1 MEATV
6 LVRTSKHHSKI
17 CQSFCSQCFL
27 NKDSTRSNVN
37 SSHLFL
43 HLCGK
48 AQDKT
53 PAPLPTCAFRCEKLK
68 MSLAWSSAQ
77 HELYSSCPRRAEHP
91 RLLTVRPLLCSTV
104 QTLFPSPSGQWTFF
118 PEGLLPHQLLVCSL
132 LTSQD
137 ATPNVNSFNFLQ
149 CGEIDRP
156 NILAMKFQSKIG
168 GDKEYQSK
176 DEVEWLKKKVL
187 TM

>member
-6 LVRTSKHHSKI
+6 LVRTSNHYSKS

-77 HELYSSCPRRAEHP
+77 HQLYLSCPQRAEHP
-91 RLLTVRPLLCSTV
+91 RLLSVRPVLCSIV
-104 QTLFPSPSGQWTFF
+104 QTLFPSPLGQWTFF
-118 PEGLLPHQLLVCSL
+118 SEGLLPHQLSVCSL
-132 LTSQD
+132 LTSQY
-137 ATPNVNSFNFLQ
+137 ATPNVNSSNFLQ
-149 CGEIDRP
+149 FGEIDSP
-156 NILAMKFQSKIG
+156 NFLAMKFQSKRG
-168 GDKEYQSK
+168 GDKEYKSK
-176 DEVEWLKKKVL
+176 D
-187 TM
+187 